1 MARKTAYTKITP
13 LPSSIP
19 RRLALD
25 MLHSHAEMI
34 QLNPLVTGVRA
45 IDAPRDA
52 AADEFFAQW
61 YEISEII
68 TWGFGM
74 KKKIAFKGVF
84 HDIPNGLQTH
94 VYAPM
99 GVDMRNKWSIRGN
112 QPGEPR
118 EPRELGVETPM
129 EGLYLREDVEIV
141 CNLALTS
148 FVKKEQKA
156 AAGVMVDRLTR
167 KAEMLDEGRLHAMFE
182 DGKLKTVNPSIQN
195 RDTMTMNHRDT
206 MIKSPVPDSPGSPG
220 TAPSIFGAS
229 TKYENY
235 HDLVDRRS
243 SRSQRTS
250 TYAPSYQQSGYNGPE
265 YGNSQQA
272 NGGASKPI
280 LEAPIEMEGSYYHPQ
295 QHQDSQQPG
304 QNPNLLNPNG
314 MSFSAELADTSIP
327 APSPPPTTADSPGAT
342 RPAPLNP
349 HRNSSAAPSP
359 QPSPALVNRHSSSG
373 NSPQIMHPPHR
384 NSGASYSKPYN
395 PADHQQAPPQSPPL
409 PQPSPQLLQAEH
421 RNSATSSQYA
431 VTNPDRDE
439 GFYSRNPSQRSA
451 NSAGDQQQQYS
462 QPQSSPYQQQAPY
475 QNQAPYQSQFQAQPQ
490 QQQQKG
496 LVGMVRG
503 LGIQDSSGSSGGI
516 TTPAVDATQ
525 LGTQQGA
532 ITKCPVC
539 GNFEGDEQ
547 AVQFHVSKHFS

>member
-19 RRLALD
+19 RQLALD
-25 MLHSHAEMI
+25 MLHSHTEMI
-34 QLNPLVTGVRA
+34 QLNPLVTGVRS

-99 GVDMRNKWSIRGN
+99 GVDMRNKWSVRGN

-118 EPRELGVETPM
+118 EPRELGVETPV

-167 KAEMLDEGRLHAMFE
+167 KAELLDEGRLHAMFE
-182 DGKLKTVNPSIQN
+182 DGKLKTVNPSIQG
-195 RDTMTMNHRDT
+195 RDNMTLNHRDT
-206 MIKSPVPDSPGSPG
+206 MVKSPVPDSPGSPG
-220 TAPSIFGAS
+220 TAPSIFSAS
-229 TKYENY
+229 SKYENY

-243 SRSQRTS
+243 SRSQRMS
-250 TYAPSYQQSGYNGPE
+250 TYAPSYQQPGYNGPE
-265 YGNSQQA
+265 SNNSHQA
-272 NGGASKPI
+272 YGGASKSIP
-280 LEAPIEMEGSYYHPQ
+280 EAPIEMEGSYYHPQ
-295 QHQDSQQPG
+295 QQQNPQHQG

-314 MSFSAELADTSIP
+314 MSFSAELADTSVP
-327 APSPPPTTADSPGAT
+327 ASPQPPTADSPGAQ

-349 HRNSSAAPSP
+349 HRNSNTVPSP
-359 QPSPALVNRHSSSG
+359 QPSPALANRQSSSG
-373 NSPQIMHPPHR
+373 SSPQIVHPAHR
-384 NSGASYSKPYN
+384 NSGSSHNRPYN
-395 PADHQQAPPQSPPL
+395 PAEHQQAPTQPQS
-409 PQPSPQLLQAEH
+409 SPQLLQAEH

-451 NSAGDQQQQYS
+451 NSAAEQQQQY

-475 QNQAPYQSQFQAQPQ
+475 QNQGQGQP
-490 QQQQKG
+490 QQQKG
-496 LVGMVRG
+496 LADMVRG
-503 LGIQDSSGSSGGI
+503 LGIQDSARAGG
-516 TTPAVDATQ
+516 ADATQ
-525 LGTQQGA
+525 FGNHQGA
-532 ITKCPVC
+532 VTKCPVC

-547 AVQFHVSKHFS
+547 AVSFHVSKHFS